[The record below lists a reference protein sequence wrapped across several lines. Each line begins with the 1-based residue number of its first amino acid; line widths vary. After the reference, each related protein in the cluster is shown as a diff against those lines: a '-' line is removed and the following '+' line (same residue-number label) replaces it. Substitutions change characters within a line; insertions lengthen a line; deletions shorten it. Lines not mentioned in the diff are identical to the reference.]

1 MKSPQKLSRRRLLAG
16 GAALVPACAA
26 MPYLLPAGVLAAA
39 GRPGAN
45 ERIGVGY
52 VGVGRRGTQ
61 LMDLPKEGRIVAV
74 CDVDRKRAETVA
86 AGRKCR
92 SYTEYR
98 KMLDA
103 KDVDAVIVATPDH
116 WHALPSIHACQAG
129 KDVYTE
135 KPLGLTIR
143 EGRAMVEAARRHAR
157 VFQTGS
163 QRRSMK
169 YHRLGCQLVRAG
181 RIGKVHTVIAANYP
195 SPWDCALPGQ
205 PVPEGLQWDVWCGQ
219 TEPRPYHVDVF
230 TPRGN
235 PGWISLAPYSG
246 GELTGNG
253 SHGLDQVQWALGTD
267 GTGPVE
273 VWPERNEPLVAPVYA
288 APEGRDRGDRL
299 CSRNRVFFRYANG
312 VLVKLDNGP
321 ISGGLF
327 IGEKG
332 RILVDN
338 DRFQCEPAGLA
349 EEPLSAGDARLEESD
364 DHFRNWFDAIKSRG
378 RPIADVEIGHRSA
391 VICHLGN
398 IARWLGC
405 PLRWDP
411 VKEVFPGDE
420 EANRYLDR
428 PKRKPYELP
437 TL

>member
-1 MKSPQKLSRRRLLAG
+1 MESPQKSSRRRLLAG
-16 GAALVPACAA
+16 GAALASPLVVPC
-26 MPYLLPAGVLAAA
+26 LIPAGVLSAE

-45 ERIGVGY
+45 NRIGVGY

-61 LMDLPKEGRIVAV
+61 LMDLPKDGRIVAV
-74 CDVDRKRAETVA
+74 CDVDRTRAEQVA
-86 AGRKCR
+86 GQKKCR
-92 SYTEYR
+92 AYTEYR

-103 KDVDAVIVATPDH
+103 KDVDAVIIATPDH

-143 EGRAMVEAARRHAR
+143 EGRAMVDAARRYAR

-181 RIGKVHTVIAANYP
+181 RIGKVHTVVAANYP
-195 SPWDCALPGQ
+195 SPWDCARPGQ

-219 TEPRPYHVDVF
+219 TEARAYHVDVF
-230 TPRGN
+230 TPRGS
-235 PGWISLAPYSG
+235 PGWISLTPYSG

-267 GTGPVE
+267 HTGPVE
-273 VWPERNEPLVAPVYA
+273 VWPERNEPLKPPVYA

-299 CSRNRVFFRYANG
+299 CSLNRVFFRYASG
-312 VLVKLDNGP
+312 AVVKLDNGP

-327 IGEKG
+327 LGEKG
-332 RILVDN
+332 KVLVDN
-338 DRFQCEPAGLA
+338 NRFQCEPAELA
-349 EEPLSAGDARLEESD
+349 QAPLSAGEARLEESD

-398 IARWLGC
+398 IARWVGRR
-405 PLRWDP
+405 LRWDP
-411 VKEVFPGDE
+411 DKEIFPGDE

-437 TL
+437 DV